1 MSTNRH
7 PNGHAPRGGAT
18 SVPTVSPHELEGSV
32 ARVEACLG
40 DLQTSLRAQDVAAL
54 EAASNQLRL
63 ALASSVD
70 TFRRAARSQAV
81 PSAMRQRL
89 AAASAT
95 IAAQREALARAT
107 SSLDRAIDVL
117 LPDAA
122 ASYAASGRS
131 ARAGSSGWVSA

>member
-1 MSTNRH
+1 MSTTRH
-7 PNGHAPRGGAT
+7 PNSPSSRGLAAPT
-18 SVPTVSPHELEGSV
+18 PTVSAHEIEGAV
-32 ARVEACLG
+32 ARVEACLSE
-40 DLQTSLRAQDVAAL
+40 LQASLREQDSAAL
-54 EAASNQLRL
+54 ESASNQLRQ

-81 PSAMRQRL
+81 PAAMRRRL

-117 LPDAA
+117 MPDAA